1 MQKLFYG
8 NRFSFDDIYWKK
20 KKNRAFPTCLEKTKF
35 AEIIGCSE
43 QQEQPK
49 LTFIWLKVY
58 VKKEC
63 NLR

>member
-1 MQKLFYG
+1 METGFLSMIF
-8 NRFSFDDIYWKK
+8 IEKK
-20 KKNRAFPTCLEKTKF
+20 IKKNRAFPTYLEKTKF
-35 AEIIGCSE
+35 GEIIGCSE

>member
-1 MQKLFYG
+1 METGFLSMIFIEKKK
-8 NRFSFDDIYWKK
+8 KK